1 MPQITQIIEQK
12 RRPNRRNV
20 FLDGAFAF
28 GCNLNVVARFRLRI
42 GMQLTA
48 EEVGQIQLGEVKQ
61 ECFDAAIRFIES
73 RLHSRA
79 ELRRKLARREYGYA
93 VLDATLDDLTRL
105 GYVDDARFAQT
116 KALSAAQ
123 HKYHGRRRAMV
134 ELLKAGV
141 TGETARRAVEEVYEV
156 TDSTGIARALAMKQA
171 PRLRKLDPIV
181 ARRRLVGML
190 QRRGFDYESIRPV
203 VDEVL
208 GKEQIWEQ
216 IAE

>member
-1 MPQITQIIEQK
+1 MPQITQILEQK
-12 RRPNRRNV
+12 RRANRRNV
-20 FLDGAFAF
+20 YLDGTFAF
-28 GCNLNVVARFRLRI
+28 GCNINVIAKFRLRV
-42 GMQLTA
+42 GMELTA
-48 EEVGQIQLGEVKQ
+48 DQINQIQLGEVKQ

-79 ELRRKLARREYGYA
+79 ELKRKLGRREYGEA
-93 VLDATLDDLTRL
+93 VLEATLDDLTRL
-105 GYVDDARFAQT
+105 GYVNDARFAQT

-123 HKYHGRRRAMV
+123 HKHHGRRRAMV
-134 ELLKAGV
+134 ELFKAGV
-141 TGETARRAVEEVYEV
+141 TDETARRAVEDVYEV

-190 QRRGFDYESIRPV
+190 QRRGFDYDSIRPV

-208 GKEQIWEQ
+208 GREQ